1 MFTIDTRPSAA
12 TSALVAKSLTRL
24 LTPERLLTALVHTRM
39 WAVIALP
46 EGITPRPAP
55 GSTSL
60 FAEPLNPRNLT
71 RRVADAKQV
80 ATDAGH
86 DSPDPVYAST
96 LPLTRIRW
104 DYSWVVDSETAPS
117 MRYQLTVYLQPHYLL
132 TGQHPSHDDIMRMD
146 GVLEQSPLVDFGI
159 IPESALAPK
168 YRIGSIE
175 FDARPGA

>member
-24 LTPERLLTALVHTRM
+24 LTPERMLTALVHTNM

-55 GSTSL
+55 GSTSI

-71 RRVADAKQV
+71 RRVADAKHL
-80 ATDAGH
+80 AIDAGH
-86 DSPDPVYAST
+86 DSPDPVFAST

-104 DYSWVVDSETAPS
+104 DYSWTVESDAAPT

-132 TGQHPSHDDIMRMD
+132 AGQWPSHDNIMRMD
-146 GVLEQSPLVDFGI
+146 GVLEQRPLVDFGI

-168 YRIGSIE
+168 YRVGSIE